1 MVEDDGK
8 GNVGFGLE
16 FGGHFGVGSRGIVE
30 LVVEAFG
37 RSVAFEHNSECDNV
51 GREYGVLL
59 IPGRNVGLAG
69 GGGNEG
75 KELVVGAMVGIGG
88 GC

>member
-1 MVEDDGK
+1 MVADDGK
-8 GNVGFGLE
+8 GSVGFGLE

-37 RSVAFEHNSECDNV
+37 RSVAFEHNSECDSV

-59 IPGRNVGLAG
+59 ISGRNVVWQ
-69 GGGNEG
+69 
-75 KELVVGAMVGIGG
+75 VVVVMKVRSF
-88 GC
+88 